1 MKDENAPLGPP
12 PVVTI
17 MPTAPSLGTA
27 GVIQVIVVLFTKL
40 IVVAAIPP
48 NVTKVAPVK
57 FVPVIVTLVPP
68 VLIPDDGEMSVMV
81 EGII

>member
-1 MKDENAPLGPP
+1 MKDENASLGPP

-17 MPTAPSLGTA
+17 MPTAPALRA
-27 GVIQVIVVLFTKL
+27 GVIQVIVVLFTTL

-57 FVPVIVTLVPP
+57 FVPVIVTFVPP
-68 VLIPDDGEMSVMV
+68 SVLPDDDKMLLITGGV
-81 EGII
+81 I

>member
-1 MKDENAPLGPP
+1 MKDENDTLGPP

-17 MPTAPSLGTA
+17 TPTAPSLGTA
-27 GVIQVIVVLFTKL
+27 GVIQVIVVLFTRL
-40 IVVAAIPP
+40 SDVAAIPP

-68 VLIPDDGEMSVMV
+68 ILGPDNGEMSVMLG
-81 EGII
+81 GII